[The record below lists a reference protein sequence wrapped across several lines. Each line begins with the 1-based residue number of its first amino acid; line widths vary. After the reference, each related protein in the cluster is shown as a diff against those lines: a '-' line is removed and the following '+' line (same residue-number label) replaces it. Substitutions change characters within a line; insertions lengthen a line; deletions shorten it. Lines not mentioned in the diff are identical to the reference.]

1 MDLRQTLRLIAR
13 RTAIVISSGSGV
25 IVLTLV
31 LLAAAAIDPLF
42 QHAAL
47 SETSAT
53 ALAEEPAPAY
63 VSELAPALALPPHAP
78 EALPASGAGNGSRGA
93 EVNIVGVVLALLGAA
108 LVRGSL
114 ALRAT

>member
-1 MDLRQTLRLIAR
+1 MGLRQTLRLIAR
-13 RTAIVISSGSGV
+13 RTALAISSGSAV

-31 LLAAAAIDPLF
+31 LLTAAAIDPLF

-53 ALAEEPAPAY
+53 ALAAEPAPAY
-63 VSELAPALALPPHAP
+63 VSELAPALALPPRAP
-78 EALPASGAGNGSRGA
+78 EALPASGAGNRSQGA

>member
-1 MDLRQTLRLIAR
+1 MGLRQTLRLIAR
-13 RTAIVISSGSGV
+13 RTALAISSGSAV

-31 LLAAAAIDPLF
+31 LLTAAAIDPLF

-47 SETSAT
+47 SETNAT
-53 ALAEEPAPAY
+53 ALAAEPAPAY
-63 VSELAPALALPPHAP
+63 VSELALPPRAP
-78 EALPASGAGNGSRGA
+78 EALPASGAGNGSLGA